1 MRTKSLVVQEMVLF
15 EEEKTEEKEIWE
27 AIRYGEAIF
36 DTVK

>member
-1 MRTKSLVVQEMVLF
+1 MRARSLVVQEMVLF

-36 DTVK
+36 ETVK